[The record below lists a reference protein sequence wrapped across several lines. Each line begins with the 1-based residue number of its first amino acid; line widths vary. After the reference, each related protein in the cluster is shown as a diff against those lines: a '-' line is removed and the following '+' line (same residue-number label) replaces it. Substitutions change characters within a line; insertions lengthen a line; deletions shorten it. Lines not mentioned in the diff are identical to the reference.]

1 VPLLVDEDDRVV
13 VAEELLAEDEVV
25 TDEIE
30 FVGSDG

>member
-1 VPLLVDEDDRVV
+1 MDEDDRVV
-13 VAEELLAEDEVV
+13 VPEELLAEDEVV